1 MPVNNIGVTGHGIT
15 HLVSFQI
22 QNVLSVTSNS
32 VVLLRFCL
40 SYLLSLTAGST
51 EGMQQ
56 SYYYV
61 IAAISGEQF
70 AMLVFMRILGEQ
82 VAGEMI

>member
-1 MPVNNIGVTGHGIT
+1 
-15 HLVSFQI
+15 
-22 QNVLSVTSNS
+22 
-32 VVLLRFCL
+32 VLLRFCL